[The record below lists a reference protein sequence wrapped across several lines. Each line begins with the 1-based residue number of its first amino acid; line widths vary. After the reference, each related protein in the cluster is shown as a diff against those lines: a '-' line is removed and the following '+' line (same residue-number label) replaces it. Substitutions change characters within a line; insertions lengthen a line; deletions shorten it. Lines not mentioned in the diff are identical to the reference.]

1 MRALPTQLPPTTT
14 SLDRS
19 DPNSLNT
26 LYRAAIGPVNTAYY
40 LPIFEHF
47 EAAGRAGPSW
57 NKTACL
63 CTLNWLAFRQM
74 WGAALRY
81 AGAVVGAVLL
91 VLGLG
96 RGLLGLSDIAQLCL
110 LIAIAIVAFAVPGFW
125 GNALLYK
132 RLRKLMA
139 RALAATATTAEAC
152 VLLNRQ
158 ASSRERGTWLA
169 LANAVLAGAAIG
181 ITIAWPR
188 PDNTTSRIAI
198 GPMTSATAARLAASA
213 PASPASPSST
223 PAPDSSRASSG
234 LPASRSSAA
243 LPAAPPSPASAA
255 SAASPMPALAPA
267 RAQSVALAASSAHPD
282 LPAPAVVLPVGAASA
297 RSGASSPAPATA
309 ASSQAS
315 GVTPAAAAMAASAPI
330 SRAPAA
336 TPGKLSAARDFL
348 AQTAAAPSATT
359 NSKAFPGY
367 AINVGLFARDE
378 NAQKALAQ
386 LLEAGLPASTQE
398 LDGANGKR
406 TRVRVG
412 PFEGKAQA
420 DAAADKIRSLKLE
433 AQVFRQ

>member
-1 MRALPTQLPPTTT
+1 MRALPSLVSLTTT

-19 DPNSLNT
+19 DPNSLST

-40 LPIFEHF
+40 LPLFEHF

-63 CTLNWLAFRQM
+63 CTVNWLGFRQM

-81 AGAVVGAVLL
+81 AGVVVGAVLL

-110 LIAIAIVAFAVPGFW
+110 LIAIAIVAFAVPGIW
-125 GNALLYK
+125 GNALLYQHV
-132 RLRKLMA
+132 RKLMA
-139 RALAATATTAEAC
+139 QALAATATTAEAC

-158 ASSRERGTWLA
+158 ASSSERGTWLA

-188 PDNTTSRIAI
+188 TDNMTSRIAI
-198 GPMTSATAARLAASA
+198 GPMTSAAAARLAASA
-213 PASPASPSST
+213 PASPSSL
-223 PAPDSSRASSG
+223 PAPGSSRASNG
-234 LPASRSSAA
+234 LPAARPSAA
-243 LPAAPPSPASAA
+243 LPAAPAAPPSAA

-267 RAQSVALAASSAHPD
+267 HAHAQSVALAASSAHPD
-282 LPAPAVVLPVGAASA
+282 LPAPAVGLPVGAASA
-297 RSGASSPAPATA
+297 PSGASSPAPATA
-309 ASSQAS
+309 AASRAS

-330 SRAPAA
+330 SRAPAE
-336 TPGKLSAARDFL
+336 TPGRLSAARDFS
-348 AQTAAAPSATT
+348 AQPAAAPSATT
-359 NSKAFPGY
+359 NSKPFPGY

-386 LLEAGLPASTQE
+386 LLKAGLPASAQE
-398 LDGANGKR
+398 LDSVNGKR

-412 PFEGKAQA
+412 PFEAKAQA